1 MAEEIKNTEETI
13 MIKKEK
19 YDDGKVKFDTF
30 VFNKDG
36 EAIKLS
42 FRQDSADINV
52 IPYGISRI
60 KVKDLSAKKRSFYPK
75 YYATFIEIVKN
86 N

>member
-1 MAEEIKNTEETI
+1 MEEIKNNEEIIT
-13 MIKKEK
+13 IKKEK

-42 FRQDSADINV
+42 FRQDSADITA
-52 IPYGISRI
+52 IPYGISKAR
-60 KVKDLSAKKRSFYPK
+60 VKDLKPKKNSFYPK
-75 YYATFIEIVKN
+75 YYATFIETVKN